1 MNIGKTCLYYDE
13 RKRDGGKKV
22 TEEEKEIN
30 EVLKEKK

>member
-13 RKRDGGKKV
+13 RKRDGGKKI
-22 TEEEKEIN
+22 TEEKEIN